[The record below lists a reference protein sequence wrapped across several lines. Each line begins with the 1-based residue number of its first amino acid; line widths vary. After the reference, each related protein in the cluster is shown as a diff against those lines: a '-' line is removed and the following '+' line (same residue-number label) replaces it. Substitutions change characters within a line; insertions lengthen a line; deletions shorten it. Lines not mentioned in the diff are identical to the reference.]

1 MSRLRVRKS
10 AKQDCINS
18 ITEDGMQTLRF
29 QINKIVSSSRSA
41 LLRTAILVRLTHLV
55 GFFAFLAMSY
65 FLCVGVGQ
73 TANSVSAYKVT
84 PISPPPGFTNVVPTD
99 INNHGQIVGYGFN
112 GTTTQPFIA
121 DTQTFTP
128 IALPPRFVNGFGMA
142 INGSGQV
149 TGYGEWTAIFPF
161 PPADQAF
168 KGGIGGITSVFPLDL
183 TPPPDGVPGDLG
195 VYGFDIN

>member
-55 GFFAFLAMSY
+55 GFFALLAISY

-73 TANSVSAYKVT
+73 TANSVAAYRVT
-84 PISPPPGFTNVVPTD
+84 PITPPSGFTNVVPTD

-112 GTTTQPFIA
+112 GTTNVPFIV

-128 IALPPRFVNGFGMA
+128 IALPPLFVSGFGMA
-142 INGSGQV
+142 INNSGQIA
-149 TGYGEWTAIFPF
+149 GFGIYIPF
-161 PPADQAF
+161 LGADANSEAF
-168 KGGIGGITSVFPLDL
+168 AGGIGGISAVFPLPDAL
-183 TPPPDGVPGDLG
+183 NLEMGPTPSTLM
-195 VYGFDIN
+195 IQE